1 MYVKVRI
8 AALFCLLF
16 VLGGCGVVTAH
27 HAVPENAIQ
36 RAVVEGYPAG
46 IRYIGD
52 EAPDNL
58 AFIIERRIS
67 QYKAANEEYFK
78 AHGAYPPMSYLAVSG
93 GGDNGAFGAG
103 LLHGW
108 STGGTRPQFTI
119 VTGVS
124 TGALIAPFAFL
135 GPEYDDEL
143 KQFYTTLST
152 KNLFTAAFSTVW
164 EGLTG
169 GMSLVDNTPLA
180 RMIEQKITPEI
191 FARIAAEHRR
201 GRRLLIGTTNLETQR
216 SIIWDI
222 GTLANSGNPDA
233 LHLFHKIMLAS
244 TSIPGA
250 FKPVFIDVTVDGRRY
265 NEIHVDGG
273 VTAQVFLYPLQ
284 SAVNEKQI
292 FDGHGISRRLYILR
306 NAKLTPEYASIKPNL
321 IYLSQRSIETLIKN
335 QGIGDLFKLYAG
347 ARRDGVEYN
356 LINIPQGFN
365 VKPKELF
372 DREYMSQLFALG
384 DTMGRTGIPW
394 MQAPPN
400 LAYQLQPAAGVSAP
414 VRQ

>member
-1 MYVKVRI
+1 MFTKTRI
-8 AALFCLLF
+8 AALFCLTLA
-16 VLGGCGVVTAH
+16 LAGCGVVTAH
-27 HAVPENAIQ
+27 NAVPEEGIQ
-36 RAVVEGYPAG
+36 RAQVDGFPAG
-46 IRYIGD
+46 IRYVGD
-52 EAPDNL
+52 EAPENL
-58 AFIIERRIS
+58 TFIIERRIG
-67 QYKAANEEYFK
+67 QYKAANEDYFK
-78 AHGAYPPMSYLAVSG
+78 AHGDYPPMSYLAVSG

-108 STGGTRPQFTI
+108 STTGQRPAFTI

-135 GPEYDDEL
+135 GQEYDEDL
-143 KQFYTTLST
+143 RKFYTTLNTNS
-152 KNLFTAAFSTVW
+152 LFIAAFSTIW

-169 GMSLVDNTPLA
+169 GMSLVDNAPLA

-191 FARIAAEHRR
+191 FTRIAAEHRK

-222 GTLANSGNPDA
+222 GTLANSGNPKA
-233 LHLFHKIMLAS
+233 LELFHKIMLAS

-250 FKPVFIDVTVDGRRY
+250 FKPVFIDVTVDGKRY

-284 SAVNEKQI
+284 SAVNEGEI
-292 FDGHGISRRLYILR
+292 FSKHGIHRKLFILR
-306 NAKLTPEYASIKPNL
+306 NAKLSPEYATITPNL
-321 IYLSQRSIETLIKN
+321 IHLSQRSIETLIKN

-347 ARRDGVEYN
+347 AKRDGIEYN

-365 VKPKELF
+365 AKPKELF
-372 DREYMSQLFALG
+372 DPEYMSQLFALG
-384 DTMGRTGIPW
+384 DEMGKTGIPW

-400 LAYQLQPAAGVSAP
+400 LAYRQPSAP
-414 VRQ
+414 GTSAPINR